1 MTRLSRLFGF
11 RRRAE
16 MEDRL
21 QDELRFH
28 VDMAVEQHVRAGMS
42 PEEARRAALV
52 AFGGRDRWA
61 EAARDEYRSRQLEE
75 LALDVRYAVRSLRHS
90 PAFTVAAVATLALS
104 IGATTSMFSV
114 VNAVLL
120 RALPYRDPQHIVV
133 LCEHNVAKPGAMPC
147 NSLNPANFLYWRDVS
162 KSFESLGA
170 FVDVGASI
178 NGPSHDPVA
187 VQARLANANV
197 FTILGARA
205 AAGRL
210 FTDTEDR
217 EGGPNVMVLSHRF
230 WRQYFGGDSAIIG
243 KPVLMNASTYTV
255 LGVTAP
261 GFGIYDPVDV
271 WLPMRFTAQQRTA
284 PGRYLHGVAR
294 LAPGVSVDRAAG
306 EMALMAAQRAHDVPA
321 LDNNWS
327 ALAVPLR
334 DNLVGGAQRTLW
346 VLLGAV
352 GFLLVIACANV
363 ANLLLARAADREREI
378 AIRISLG
385 ASPARIVRQLLTES
399 VVLSLFSA
407 LVGLA
412 IAVKGTQVLVALV
425 PSGMSVQALADVSVD
440 WSVLAFTLSVALVI
454 GIVFGLAPAYS
465 AVRGDAQ
472 ESLRSGGRGLTMSR
486 SSARLRNA
494 LVVAEMSLAL
504 MLLAGAGL
512 MVRSLAALERVRLGF
527 NPDDVLTARVSLP
540 GRRYPN
546 DTLTLAFFRA
556 AEQRIAALPGVS
568 AVGSISYLPLTGQRS
583 ASGFNVEGRPVAPS
597 GAEPIGDMRAVTPG
611 YFGAMGISIKDGR
624 NLAETDVA
632 NSPAVG
638 VVSETLARTFW
649 PNESAVGHYLLYEW
663 NGNERVRIVGVA
675 ADVHHDGPDQAAYM
689 EIYRPLAQFPYSA
702 MTLVVRGAG
711 DPTSY
716 APPLREAIRSIDA
729 RIPLAEVRT
738 MNELVSES
746 LGRTRLTTTLFG
758 LFGVLGLLLAAVGI
772 YGVMSYTMQQR
783 RHEIGVRMALG
794 ARAADVIGAVVRR
807 GARLVLAGIVIGTVG
822 GLLGA
827 RLMEKL
833 LFGVASGDRLTFV
846 VIAVILGGVGLLAA
860 YLPARR
866 ATRVD
871 PVAVL
876 RGE

>member
-1 MTRLSRLFGF
+1 
-11 RRRAE
+11 
-16 MEDRL
+16 
-21 QDELRFH
+21 
-28 VDMAVEQHVRAGMS
+28 
-42 PEEARRAALV
+42 
-52 AFGGRDRWA
+52 
-61 EAARDEYRSRQLEE
+61 
-75 LALDVRYAVRSLRHS
+75 
-90 PAFTVAAVATLALS
+90 
-104 IGATTSMFSV
+104 MFSV

-120 RALPYRDPQHIVV
+120 RALPYRDPQRIVV

-147 NSLNPANFLYWRDVS
+147 NSLNPGNFLYWRDVS

-170 FVDVGASI
+170 FVDVGASVSAA
-178 NGPSHDPVA
+178 SHDPVA
-187 VQARLANANV
+187 VQARLANASV

-210 FTDTEDR
+210 FTDAEDR
-217 EGGPNVMVLSHRF
+217 EGGPNVMVLSHAF
-230 WRQYFGGDSAIIG
+230 WRQYFGGDSSIVG
-243 KPVLMNASTYTV
+243 KPVTMNASTYTV
-255 LGVTAP
+255 VGVTQP

-271 WLPMRFTAQQRTA
+271 WFPMRFTAQHRVA
-284 PGRYLHGVAR
+284 PGRYLRGVAR
-294 LAPGVSVDRAAG
+294 LAPGVSLERAIG
-306 EMALMAAQRAHDVPA
+306 DMALMAAQRAHDSPA
-321 LDNNWS
+321 IDNNWS
-327 ALAVPLR
+327 ALVVPLR
-334 DNLVGGAQRTLW
+334 NNLVGDTQRTLW

-352 GFLLVIACANV
+352 GFLLLIACANV

-378 AIRISLG
+378 AVRISLG

-412 IAVKGTQVLVALV
+412 IAVKGTQALVALV
-425 PSGMSVQALADVSVD
+425 PSGMSVQTLADVSVD
-440 WSVLAFTLSVALVI
+440 WSVLAFTLVVALI
-454 GIVFGLAPAYS
+454 TGLVFGLAPAYH
-465 AVRGDAQ
+465 AVRGGAQ
-472 ESLRSGGRGLTMSR
+472 ESLKSGGRGSTTSR
-486 SSARLRNA
+486 SSARVRNA

-512 MVRSLAALERVRLGF
+512 MVRSFAALEQVRLGF
-527 NPDDVLTARVSLP
+527 DPNHVLTARVSLP

-556 AEQRIAALPGVS
+556 AEQRVAALPGVS
-568 AVGSISYLPLTGQRS
+568 AVGAISYLPLTGQRS
-583 ASGFNVEGRPVAPS
+583 ASGFNVEGRPAAAA

-624 NLAETDVA
+624 NLEETDVA

-663 NGNERVRIVGVA
+663 NGSERVRIVGVA
-675 ADVHHDGPDQAAYM
+675 ADVHHGGPDQAAYM

-702 MTLVVRGAG
+702 MTLVVRGVVG

-716 APPLREAIRSIDA
+716 VAPLRDAVRSIDA

-738 MNELVSES
+738 MNGLVSQS
-746 LGRTRLTTTLFG
+746 LGRTRLSTMLFG
-758 LFGVLGLLLAAVGI
+758 LFGALGLLLAAVGI
-772 YGVMSYTMQQR
+772 YGVMSYTVQQR

-794 ARAADVIGAVVRR
+794 AHAVEVVGMVVRG
-807 GARLVLAGIVIGTVG
+807 GARLVLAGIVIGSVG
-822 GLLGA
+822 GLLGT
-827 RLMEKL
+827 RLMENL
-833 LFGVASGDRLTFV
+833 LFGVPPGDRLTFV
-846 VIAVILGGVGLLAA
+846 VTAAVLGGVGLLAA